1 MIRNEF
7 FKGGRIITKLSEF
20 KDEAIYWL
28 SEGQSWGSVCA
39 ADDEE
44 VKQLIKIISNIGKNL
59 KLKGVEPDT
68 QGKEH

>member
-1 MIRNEF
+1 M
-7 FKGGRIITKLSEF
+7 
-20 KDEAIYWL
+20 KDNH
-28 SEGQSWGSVCA
+28 GGSVCA
-39 ADDEE
+39 ANDEE